1 MTIKLKLITPTKKI
15 EEIKNEMTLLQKKRE
30 QLLERLYEDSIS
42 SSEEEFINLAIQ
54 HTKNLN
60 SLNKLRFNLRE
71 KMKNSTL
78 LNGLQFARYFK
89 ETLENILSK

>member
-1 MTIKLKLITPTKKI
+1 MGVPVLTLKGNTGVSRQTASILN
-15 EEIKNEMTLLQKKRE
+15 EIGLHEW
-30 QLLERLYEDSIS
+30 IS

-89 ETLENILSK
+89 ETLENIFSK